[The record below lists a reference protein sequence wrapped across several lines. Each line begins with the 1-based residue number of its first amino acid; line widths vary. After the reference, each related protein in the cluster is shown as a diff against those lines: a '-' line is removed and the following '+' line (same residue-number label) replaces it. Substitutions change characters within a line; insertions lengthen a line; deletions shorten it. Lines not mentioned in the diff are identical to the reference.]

1 MLVVGA
7 NLAVDRTLRMH
18 RLEPGAV
25 QRPYRAEATA
35 GGKAVNVCRAAT
47 ALQVRPRLVANLP
60 GRAGAL
66 IGDLLDEE
74 GHDVRR
80 VPTAGEARA
89 AVIILEDSGRA
100 TVINEPGP
108 DLVATD
114 LAAFVAA
121 VEEEL
126 AGHRVAVVTGS
137 LPPHAPPDLY
147 GRLTELATGAGC
159 RIVLDAARDALRR
172 ALPFRP
178 SLVTPNLAEAR
189 AVLDGGAT
197 FGPGSEPEPVVP
209 VGQDV
214 PQAAV
219 TAAKELLD
227 AGALAALV
235 TAGRY
240 GAAGASGTTRFWVT
254 APAVEEANPIG
265 AGDAFAA
272 GLAVALE
279 RGAGLA
285 EAAVLGVATAAA
297 SVAHP
302 VAGMLDP
309 DLLARLLPQIHA
321 EPV

>member
-1 MLVVGA
+1 VLVVGA

-80 VPTAGEARA
+80 VPTSGEARA

-108 DLVATD
+108 DLSAAD
-114 LAAFVAA
+114 LAAFVAD

-126 AGHRVAVVTGS
+126 AGHRVVVATGS

-147 GRLTELATGAGC
+147 GTLAQRATGAGC
-159 RIVLDAARDALRR
+159 RIVLDAAREALRQ
-172 ALPFRP
+172 ALPYGP

-189 AVLDGGAT
+189 AVLEGST
-197 FGPGSEPEPVVP
+197 TSGPDTASEPVDATGDEVP
-209 VGQDV
+209 E
-214 PQAAV
+214 AAAR
-219 TAAKELLD
+219 AAKELLD

-240 GAAGASGTTRFWVT
+240 GVAGADATTRFWVS

-272 GLAVALE
+272 GLAVGLE

-285 EAAVLGVATAAA
+285 DAAVLGVATAAA

-302 VAGMLDP
+302 VAGMFDPALLD
-309 DLLARLLPQIHA
+309 RLLPGIHA
-321 EPV
+321 EEA

>member
-1 MLVVGA
+1 VLVVGA

-35 GGKAVNVCRAAT
+35 GGKAVNVCRAAA
-47 ALQVRPRLVANLP
+47 ALRVRPRLVANLP
-60 GRAGAL
+60 GRTGTL
-66 IGDLLDEE
+66 IGDLLEEE

-80 VPTAGEARA
+80 VPTSGDARA

-108 DLVATD
+108 DLSPAD
-114 LAAFVAA
+114 LAALIAA
-121 VEEEL
+121 VADEL

-147 GRLTELATGAGC
+147 GRLTELTTGAGC
-159 RIVLDAARDALRR
+159 RILLDAARDALRE
-172 ALPFRP
+172 ALPYRP

-197 FGPGSEPEPVVP
+197 SGPGSESEPVVP
-209 VGQDV
+209 VGHDV
-214 PQAAV
+214 PAAAV
-219 TAAKELLD
+219 TAATELLD

-240 GAAGASGTTRFWVT
+240 GVAGASGTTRFWVT

-272 GLAVALE
+272 GLAVGLE
-279 RGAGLA
+279 RGDGLTD
-285 EAAVLGVATAAA
+285 AAVLGVATAAA

-309 DLLARLLPQIHA
+309 AVFDRLLREIHA
-321 EPV
+321 EEA

>member
-1 MLVVGA
+1 VLVVGA

-25 QRPYRAEATA
+25 QRPYRAGGTA
-35 GGKAVNVCRAAT
+35 GGKAVNVCRAA
-47 ALQVRPRLVANLP
+47 AVLGERPRLVANLP
-60 GRAGAL
+60 GRAGTL

-80 VPTAGEARA
+80 VPTSGEARSA
-89 AVIILEDSGRA
+89 MIILEDSGRV

-108 DLVATD
+108 DLSPAD
-114 LAAFVAA
+114 LAALVAA

-126 AGHRVAVVTGS
+126 PCHRVAVVTGS
-137 LPPHAPPDLY
+137 LTPQAPPDLY
-147 GRLTELATGAGC
+147 GRLAQLATAAGC
-159 RIVLDAARDALRR
+159 RIVLDASREALRH
-172 ALPFRP
+172 ALPFGP
-178 SLVTPNLAEAR
+178 SVVTPNLAEAR
-189 AVLDGGAT
+189 AVLEGGAT
-197 FGPGSEPEPVVP
+197 SGPDTASEPVVLE
-209 VGQDV
+209 GDDV
-214 PQAAV
+214 PQAALA
-219 TAAKELLD
+219 AAKELLD

-235 TAGRY
+235 TAGRF
-240 GAAGASGTTRFWVT
+240 GAAGAGDTARFWVS

-279 RGAGLA
+279 RGGDLA

-309 DLLARLLPQIHA
+309 DLLAQLLPRIHA

>member
-1 MLVVGA
+1 VLVVGA

-25 QRPYRAEATA
+25 QRPYRASATA

-47 ALQVRPRLVANLP
+47 ALGVRPRLVANLP
-60 GRAGAL
+60 GRAGTL

-89 AVIILEDSGRA
+89 AMIILEDSGRA

-108 DLVATD
+108 ELSGAD

-121 VEEEL
+121 VQEEL
-126 AGHRVAVVTGS
+126 IGHRVAVVTGS

-147 GRLTELATGAGC
+147 GRLAQLVTGAGS
-159 RIVLDAARDALRR
+159 RIVLDASREALRQ
-172 ALPFRP
+172 ALPYEP

-189 AVLDGGAT
+189 AVLE
-197 FGPGSEPEPVVP
+197 GSVTSEPDTAPEPVVP
-209 VGQDV
+209 EGDDV
-214 PQAAV
+214 PAAAV
-219 TAAKELLD
+219 AAAKELLD

-279 RGAGLA
+279 RGDELA
-285 EAAVLGVATAAA
+285 EAAALGVATAAA

-302 VAGMLDP
+302 LAGMLDP
-309 DLLARLLPQIHA
+309 DLLARLLPRVHA
-321 EPV
+321 EDA